1 MTTLTGTIHGGPRCE
16 MHGDTEY
23 AVAVLRV
30 DDGSLYRL
38 TYSAE
43 AVEIALPM
51 LDGET
56 VRVTGRLREGTS
68 ITVAAG
74 FKGEMAPEE
83 TEFAPPPDTL
93 GSGPAIP
100 A

>member
-1 MTTLTGTIHGGPRCE
+1 MTTLTGTIQGDPHRE
-16 MHGDTEY
+16 MRGNADY
-23 AVAVLRV
+23 AFSVLKS
-30 DDGSLYRL
+30 DDGLLYRL
-38 TYSAE
+38 TYSGE
-43 AVEIALPM
+43 AIEIALPM

-83 TEFAPPPDTL
+83 TEFAPPSAP
-93 GSGPAIP
+93 SPAS
-100 A
+100 